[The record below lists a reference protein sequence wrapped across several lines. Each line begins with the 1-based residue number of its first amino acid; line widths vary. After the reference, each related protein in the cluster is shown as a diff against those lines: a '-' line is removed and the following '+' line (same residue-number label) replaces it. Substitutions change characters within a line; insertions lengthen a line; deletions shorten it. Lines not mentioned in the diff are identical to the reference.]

1 MPITISHNL
10 LYSVRST
17 ITLTSVS
24 TTDGIGKLN
33 VIAPIQNVTANEV
46 QVPKRDLKMKLS
58 RLENLLN

>member
-10 LYSVRST
+10 PHSVRGT
-17 ITLTSVS
+17 ITLTSVL
-24 TTDGIGKLN
+24 TTDAIGKLN
-33 VIAPIQNVTANEV
+33 AIAPIQNVTANEV